1 MQLRA
6 RPGQRFAYHH
16 RSMLVTDPTGCIHGA
31 GAEGFYFHSTR
42 LLSRLL
48 WAVDGRTLT
57 PFAVSEVGHD
67 AMLGYAEVPRD
78 PRTKKQQVFD
88 QVSGTH
94 VEIVTFVRDGLRL
107 RLRFNSHLDHARSLT
122 LRLRTATDFASPG
135 EADTGK
141 PAERPVDT
149 LWDEHARTLERRLD
163 DDRLDRAVRIETET
177 GPQPDWVN
185 NQLCFPVHLRP
196 HESTAID
203 ILVVPVFD
211 GMAHRPPPGRFS
223 TESRNSPNRDVAPQL
238 ETTNDTVARAWRT
251 AIDDLQSLPLGESDG
266 PGSLIA
272 GVPLYGHFFGRDVLT
287 AGWQALLAQS
297 RPLRDGLKANAHR
310 QGRRIDDWRD
320 EEPGTMIHQAGD
332 APPAALDENPL
343 ACYYGDYAT
352 PVDFLTMLGQY
363 YAWTAD
369 TRTAFE
375 LLPAARRALSWLDRY
390 GDLDGTGLLTYR
402 RRSARGVRN
411 QGWKDAPNAIVDEH
425 GSVQHDPIATCEL
438 QGYWYTALRHSAL
451 VFAAAGDRVLAV
463 RLLRRAA
470 RLRDRINRTLWL
482 HEEGCYALGL
492 GPEGQLLRSVTSNA
506 GHLMLTAVAT
516 PDQGRRTAQRLLQ
529 PDMFSGWGIRTLSAE
544 HTTFHP
550 FSYHL
555 GSVWPVEQASI
566 AAGFGRYGCYDE
578 LHRLACGF
586 FDLAEIF
593 ADNRIPE
600 SVGGIHRDA
609 DHPHPGV
616 YPRAN
621 APQAWSA
628 SAVILMIQALL
639 GLRPFAPAHM
649 LLIDPQLPPW
659 LPDLAL
665 RGIRIGTAV
674 LDLHVHRTGNGH
686 TTWRAQVRRGH
697 LLVKRRPALRA
708 HKHHTTVP

>member
-1 MQLRA
+1 
-6 RPGQRFAYHH
+6 
-16 RSMLVTDPTGCIHGA
+16 MLVTDPTGCIHGS

-48 WAVDGRTLT
+48 WTVDGRTMT

-94 VEIVTFVRDGLRL
+94 VEIATFVRDGLRL
-107 RLRFNSHLDHARSLT
+107 RLRFNSHLDHTRTLT

-135 EADTGK
+135 EADSGK
-141 PAERPVDT
+141 PAERPADT
-149 LWDEHARTLERRLD
+149 LWDERARRLELRLGD
-163 DDRLDRAVRIETET
+163 DHLDRAVRIVTET

-185 NQLCFPVHLRP
+185 NQLCFPVRLGP
-196 HESTAID
+196 HKSSTID
-203 ILVVPVFD
+203 IAVVPVFD
-211 GMAHRPPPGRFS
+211 GQEHHPPPGRFS
-223 TESRNSPNRDVAPQL
+223 TGSVQRQLSDTAPEL

-251 AIDDLQSLPLGESDG
+251 AVDDLQSLPLGESDG

-297 RPLRDGLKANAHR
+297 QPLRDGLRANAHR
-310 QGRRIDDWRD
+310 QGRHLDDWRD
-320 EEPGTMIHQAGD
+320 EEPGKMIHQASGS
-332 APPAALDENPL
+332 PAAALGANPM
-343 ACYYGDYAT
+343 ASYYGDYAT

-369 TRTAFE
+369 TNTAFE
-375 LLPAARRALSWLDRY
+375 LLPAARHALTWLDRY
-390 GDLDGTGLLTYR
+390 GDLDGDGLLEYR
-402 RRSARGVRN
+402 RRSPKGVLN

-425 GSVQHDPIATCEL
+425 GPVQHDPIVTCEL
-438 QGYWYTALRHSAL
+438 QGYWYTALRNVAL
-451 VFAAAGDRVLAV
+451 VLAAAGDRVHAL

-470 RLRDRINRTLWL
+470 KLRDRINRTLWL
-482 HEEGCYALGL
+482 QYEGCYALGR
-492 GPEGQLLRSVTSNA
+492 GPDGQLLRSVTSNS

-516 PDQGRRTAQRLLQ
+516 PEQGRSIAQRLLQ
-529 PDMFSGWGIRTLSAE
+529 PDMFSGWGIRTLSTE
-544 HTTFHP
+544 HPTYNP

-566 AAGFGRYGCYDE
+566 AAGFGRYGCHDE
-578 LHRLACGF
+578 LHRLSRGF

-593 ADNRIPE
+593 VGHRIPE
-600 SVGGIHRDA
+600 SVGGIHRDD

-628 SAVILMIQALL
+628 SAVVLMIQALL
-639 GLRPFAPAHM
+639 GLRPYAPAH
-649 LLIDPQLPPW
+649 LLLVDPHLPPW
-659 LPDLAL
+659 LPELTL

-674 LDLHVHRTGNGH
+674 LDLHVHRTNTGK
-686 TTWRAQVRRGH
+686 TTWHAHTVQGH
-697 LLVKRRPALRA
+697 LAVKQQRPLRG
-708 HKHHTTVP
+708 K